1 MMVQNGNGVSAIG
14 VSTQVFNA
22 NEFERIKIQIT
33 DTRAWVLE
41 ASVHNDC
48 TFETSMCENV

>member
-33 DTRAWVLE
+33 DTRAWILE
-41 ASVHNDC
+41 ASVHNAC
-48 TFETSMCENV
+48 TFDASL